1 MSLFLNP
8 AFDPVLLSRIEDAG
22 LNASAPPQQR
32 WVDGWLLR
40 FCPGKAKRARC
51 INAVAL
57 GRLSLEQRLAACE
70 PVFADAGLPLLM
82 RITPFTQPDDLDTRL
97 ESHGFNRFDDTTVMA
112 LQSLHSIAEPVQATA
127 GVTLRALALQPFAER
142 VGVLRGSPL
151 AQRQAH
157 AVRLLNAPVPYFA
170 FELRFDG
177 EAVAWGQ
184 IALEGDIAGLYD
196 VFTDPKLRRRGFARI
211 LCRHLVAEACSRGA
225 RHVYLQVDNANL
237 PARAVYQGLGFI
249 DAYGYH
255 YQAREPGSE

>member
-1 MSLFLNP
+1 MSLVLNP
-8 AFDPVLLSRIEDAG
+8 VFDPVLLSRIEDAG

-57 GRLSLEQRLAACE
+57 GRWSLAERLAACE
-70 PVFADAGLPLLM
+70 PVFTEAGLPLLM
-82 RITPFTQPDDLDTRL
+82 RITPFTQPGEFDAQL
-97 ESHGFNRFDDTTVMA
+97 EDQGFERFDDTSVMA
-112 LQSLHSIAEPVQATA
+112 RQNLQSITAPAKATT
-127 GVTLRALALQPFAER
+127 GMTLRALALQPFAER
-142 VGVLRGSPL
+142 VGIMRGSSL

-196 VFTDPKLRRRGFARI
+196 IFTAPTARRRGFARI
-211 LCRHLVAEACSRGA
+211 LCQHLVAEACSRGA
-225 RHVYLQVDNANL
+225 RHAYLQVDNSNL
-237 PARAVYQGLGFI
+237 PARAVYQGLGFME
-249 DAYGYH
+249 AYSYH
-255 YQAREPGSE
+255 YRARDPGSE